1 MNIFHLKIK
10 MKYNINS
17 QIASIFLLSM
27 LILACNKDDL
37 QPEITTEETEIE
49 NVTHIFDLF
58 FSSEGSNSSYL
69 KFIVLS
75 SLNGETLFDTTVTEL
90 GFNVSM
96 SLDTGVVVNASLGF
110 VTEEEFSI
118 VSYSDVK
125 SGSELNLS
133 RDWEK
138 DLCFQSG
145 PVDRNRATLYITDV
159 NHFYETINPIN
170 DSNSDSLLLKGDT
183 LILDGWAS
191 SILWDANYQ
200 IAIREQQDMELKSI
214 VIPRQDWTW
223 DNETQSMNHI
233 VSFNDFSSTIKHKVE
248 LERDDEWRIKVKV
261 CDQDGRYITTQR
273 QTYFSQ
279 LQNGKSINL
288 YLNEAI
294 DVSKIKL
301 NIASNNL
308 TSGYSYNWIHSYI
321 PQNLDFDSNNDP
333 TFTKLEINEFNI
345 LNTFNYNLNVL
356 TYEYGGR
363 YDWTIITK
371 GGQNVKF
378 VKPNLPSQLYQIF
391 PNLNDQINNPIS
403 VTNTMYR
410 TEETINDITKVHKSV
425 IPRNKN
431 NDPDFNYSSK
441 VTRLNF

>member
-1 MNIFHLKIK
+1 MEFNIK
-10 MKYNINS
+10 S

-37 QPEITTEETEIE
+37 QTEITPKETEIE
-49 NVTHIFDLF
+49 NVTHNFDLF
-58 FSSEGSNSSYL
+58 ISSEGSNSSNS

-75 SLNGETLFDTTVTEL
+75 NLNGETLFDTTATEL
-90 GFNVSM
+90 GFNVSL
-96 SLDTGVVVNASLGF
+96 SLDTGIVVNATLGF
-110 VTEEEFSI
+110 VTEQEFSI

-138 DLCFQSG
+138 DLCFQSE
-145 PVDRNRATLYITDV
+145 PVDRNKATLYITDV
-159 NHFYETINPIN
+159 IQFYETINPIN
-170 DSNSDSLLLKGDT
+170 DSNSDSLLLRGDT
-183 LILDGWAS
+183 LIIDGWAS

-200 IAIREQQDMELKSI
+200 IAIRGQQGMELKSI

-223 DNETQSMNHI
+223 DNETQSMNHT
-233 VSFNDFSSTIKHKVE
+233 VSFNDFSSTIEHKVE
-248 LERDDEWRIKVKV
+248 LERNDEWRIKVKV
-261 CDQDGRYITTQR
+261 CDQEGKYITTQR
-273 QTYFSQ
+273 QTYFSE
-279 LQNGKSINL
+279 LQNGESILL
-288 YLNEAI
+288 YFNEAI

-301 NIASNNL
+301 NIAGNNL
-308 TSGYSYNWIHSYI
+308 TSGYSYNWIHNSI

-356 TYEYGGR
+356 VYEYGVR
-363 YDWTIITK
+363 YDWTIISK

-378 VKPNLPSQLYQIF
+378 VKPNLPSQLVQMF
-391 PNLNDQINNPIS
+391 TNLSDQINNPTS